1 MGGAMKLCATA
12 LKSDLAW
19 GELAVVLGLAG
30 LFYSD
35 KPQTAAS
42 LGGMISRNFLERKG
56 LQTQ

>member
-1 MGGAMKLCATA
+1 MKLCATA